1 MDLADIAEQLYALPP
16 GEFTTARNDRAKAA
30 KSDGDKGLAKEVK
43 RLPKPATAA
52 WAVNMLVRHEAE
64 QMGQVLDLG
73 ASLRQAQLDLA
84 GDDLRELGKQRRR
97 LTAAVTT
104 QARKLAREL
113 GQRLGDPVADQVQ
126 ETLHAAMVDEAA
138 SAAVRTGLLVR
149 PLSATGVGAVDLD
162 GAVAVPAAL
171 GRVAAP
177 AEKPVRTGAEPVE
190 KPSLRVIRDTGR
202 AREEARRA
210 VAEAETEHRA
220 AEKRLGKAEGAVA
233 KLEARDLQLRAELE
247 ELQRRVAELEHR
259 IESTDDELEEAEN
272 RRESAKRDY
281 DEATGALTEARE
293 RLRSLDEESD

>member
-1 MDLADIAEQLYALPP
+1 MEIADIAEELYALPP

-30 KSDGDKGLAKEVK
+30 KGAGDKALAEEVK

-113 GQRLGDPVADQVQ
+113 GQKLGDPVADQVQ

-138 SAAVRTGLLVR
+138 SVAVRTGLLVR

-177 AEKPVRTGAEPVE
+177 AEKPVRTDEPVE

-210 VAEAETEHRA
+210 VAEAETEHRS
-220 AEKRLGKAEGAVA
+220 AEKRLGKAEGAVS

-259 IESTDDELEEAEN
+259 IETTDDELEEAEN

-281 DEATGALTEARE
+281 DAATGALTEARE
-293 RLRSLDEESD
+293 RLRAVEEDND